1 MQIWAAGCLQDSSGW
16 PHLPQPKHVNLLC
29 VLNNPLCKW
38 HMGHSCKSHHSK
50 DNLKQK
56 GSLISDVK
64 EGKNHTCRD
73 EGRGAITGVG
83 HPVWCGGLGA
93 PFICTL
99 LTSLV
104 FFPQKGASLRRRSYT
119 WSWEQSFVV
128 FCQPGRDCEGESLFM
143 DLFCF
148 FCDVHYMKRVCHS
161 WARDLRRLKVGEC
174 KDEVSCP
181 G

>member
-1 MQIWAAGCLQDSSGW
+1 MQIWTAGCLQDSSGW

-38 HMGHSCKSHHSK
+38 HMGPSCKSHHSK

-73 EGRGAITGVG
+73 EGRGAISGVG

-99 LTSLV
+99 LTSSV
-104 FFPQKGASLRRRSYT
+104 FFLRKVPA
-119 WSWEQSFVV
+119 W
-128 FCQPGRDCEGESLFM
+128 GEG
-143 DLFCF
+143 
-148 FCDVHYMKRVCHS
+148 VTH
-161 WARDLRRLKVGEC
+161 KVGNNSLWC
-174 KDEVSCP
+174 SVSQGETVRVSHCLWNYSAFSVMYIIWREYVIPEP
-181 G
+181 GT